1 MVLLLCAPL
10 GRAQEWQSL
19 FDGQSLSGWKASDSE
34 GSFKVLDGTIECNGP
49 RSHLFYVG
57 PDGSAEFKN
66 FEFSAEV
73 LAKNGANSGIYFHT
87 EFQAKGFPDKG
98 FEAQVLKDLGLPHAV
113 GLNHRLAHFQH
124 LFSGDSY
131 AAGYYVYMWAEVLDA
146 DAFGAFEEAGNPFDA
161 QVAARLKQWIYSSGN
176 SVEPG
181 HAFASF
187 RGRPPRVE
195 ALLEKRGLLQ
205 PA

>member
-1 MVLLLCAPL
+1 MAVHSHP
-10 GRAQEWQSL
+10 
-19 FDGQSLSGWKASDSE
+19 DPASVKDWSE
-34 GSFKVLDGTIECNGP
+34 
-49 RSHLFYVG
+49 
-57 PDGSAEFKN
+57 
-66 FEFSAEV
+66 
-73 LAKNGANSGIYFHT
+73 
-87 EFQAKGFPDKG
+87 
-98 FEAQVLKDLGLPHAV
+98 FEAQVLRDLGLPPAV
-113 GLNHRLAHFQH
+113 GLNHRLVHFQH

-146 DAFGAFEEAGNPFDA
+146 DAFGAFKEAGNPFDA

-181 HAFASF
+181 EAFASF
-187 RGRPPRVE
+187 RGRAPRVE